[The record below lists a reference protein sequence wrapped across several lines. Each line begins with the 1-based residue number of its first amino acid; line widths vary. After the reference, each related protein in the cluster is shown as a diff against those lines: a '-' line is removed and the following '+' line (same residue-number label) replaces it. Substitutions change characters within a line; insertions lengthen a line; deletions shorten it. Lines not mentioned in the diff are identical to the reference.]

1 MLFYERTIK
10 LGAVMTDEVT
20 AILED
25 FEKAGIVERTGEMP
39 RKGRDGLAAT
49 RTEHI
54 GSAALNLCFPRGNL
68 IGMYVE
74 LLGKLRQCPI
84 ALDGGKR
91 HLRFEG
97 RCVIPPRSS
106 LHGLS

>member
-1 MLFYERTIK
+1 MQRLYVDR
-10 LGAVMTDEVT
+10 
-20 AILED
+20 
-25 FEKAGIVERTGEMP
+25 RHHS
-39 RKGRDGLAAT
+39 LAAT

-54 GSAALNLCFPRGNL
+54 GSAALKLRFPRGNL

-97 RCVIPPRSS
+97 RCVIPPRSF